1 MEKTF
6 LSVKAMPSL
15 FLILLGSLDCLTTV
29 IGTMF
34 FGARELNPLI
44 AGLVYSD
51 IPAFVALKL
60 TITIGVALI
69 FILAQKTLM
78 QIKDKA
84 NRSFKIASKTLRIAY
99 FGIGVFLAIVVINNI
114 LTILQFL
121 P

>member
-1 MEKTF
+1 
-6 LSVKAMPSL
+6 MPSL

-29 IGTMF
+29 IGTLY
-34 FGARELNPLI
+34 FGTRELNPLI

-60 TITIGVALI
+60 SITIGVGLI

-78 QIKDKA
+78 QTKDKD
-84 NRSFKIASKTLRIAY
+84 NRSFKIAFRMLRIAY
-99 FGIGVFLAIVVINNI
+99 FGIAIFLAIVVINNV
-114 LTILQFL
+114 LTLLQIV